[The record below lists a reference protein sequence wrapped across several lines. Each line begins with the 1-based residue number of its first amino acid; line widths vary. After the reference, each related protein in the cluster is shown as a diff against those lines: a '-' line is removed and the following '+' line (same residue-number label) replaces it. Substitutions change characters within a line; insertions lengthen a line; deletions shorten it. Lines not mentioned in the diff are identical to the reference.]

1 MKFEVGEIAI
11 IIGSC
16 YKELIGEECEILAVG
31 VNSNEG
37 VPNDYRIDIP
47 SFHEQLPEGSAG
59 WVIMEQ
65 YLKKKPKKELMGD
78 WHNVEV
84 ITGWNP
90 TKEVVDA

>member
-16 YKELIGEECEILAVG
+16 YKELIGEECEIIEVG
-31 VNSNEG
+31 AKSNYD

-47 SFHEQLPEGSAG
+47 SFRKQLPEGSSG

-65 YLKKKPKKELMGD
+65 YLKKKPKDQLLGN
-78 WHNVEV
+78 WHAVDV